1 MENKK
6 IHQQFS
12 HSFLCLEEEMKLQTE
27 EIKEEKKNADTE
39 IGILEE
45 FFFFFSFLKFE
56 LSRFLD
62 FEPKDLGCLNI
73 KLLAKMEE
81 HIFT

>member
-45 FFFFFSFLKFE
+45 FFFFFSPF
-56 LSRFLD
+56 
-62 FEPKDLGCLNI
+62 
-73 KLLAKMEE
+73 
-81 HIFT
+81 